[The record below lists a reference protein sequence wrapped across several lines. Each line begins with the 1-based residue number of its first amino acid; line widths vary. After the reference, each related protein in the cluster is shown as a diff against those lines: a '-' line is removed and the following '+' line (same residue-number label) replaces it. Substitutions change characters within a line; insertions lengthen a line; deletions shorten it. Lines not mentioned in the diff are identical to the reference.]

1 MDKIVPNNLKC
12 CQNRRKKSP
21 KKTLTETC
29 QVCGDKA
36 SKQQHYG
43 SKAIVCFSCRA
54 FFRRCVQKKKKLIEV
69 QCNSFL
75 LQASGTCQIKP
86 ETRSVCRYV
95 SSRLFS
101 KLKLN
106 IFLHYFS
113 FCRYKK
119 CCLIGM
125 KAKFVMTID
134 DIAEMKEKA
143 KDAKRNG
150 IQSKYLAPTTCEK
163 QCSKSQK
170 EMDWETEEEFLL
182 WLLKDDQINS

>member
-1 MDKIVPNNLKC
+1 MDKIVPNNLKSSRKR
-12 CQNRRKKSP
+12 QKKSP

-95 SSRLFS
+95 LVPGC
-101 KLKLN
+101 KLKL
-106 IFLHYFS
+106 IFSYHFS
-113 FCRYKK
+113 FCRYKR

-143 KDAKRNG
+143 KDVKRNG
-150 IQSKYLAPTTCEK
+150 IQSKYLAPTTYEK